1 MLREIITKHVVTQ
14 RLVNTGT
21 EWVLQYYRFTPT
33 EWQARKQLI
42 ATKYEDGSL
51 ALRVPKV

>member
-1 MLREIITKHVVTQ
+1 VLREIITKHVVTQ

-33 EWQARKQLI
+33 EWQSRKQLI